1 MPGSTKLLCK
11 MMGNIKKER
20 ENDTFVEFESNDE
33 VLMMLMNC
41 FIITSMSEDN
51 FDSGFLLKTS
61 AGKAKG

>member
-20 ENDTFVEFESNDE
+20 ENDAFVKFESNDE
-33 VLMMLMNC
+33 VLMMLMNR

-61 AGKAKG
+61 AGKAKE

>member
-20 ENDTFVEFESNDE
+20 ENDAFVEFESNDE

-41 FIITSMSEDN
+41 FITSMSEDN
-51 FDSGFLLKTS
+51 FDSGLLLKTS
-61 AGKAKG
+61 AGKAKE

>member
-20 ENDTFVEFESNDE
+20 ENDAFVEFESNDE

-41 FIITSMSEDN
+41 FITSMSEDN

-61 AGKAKG
+61 AGKAKE